1 MKQLC
6 RAFGLLAGL
15 LVAAAGMAQDYPT
28 RPVRIVVAFAPG
40 GVADVAA
47 RLLAQQLSEALR
59 QPFTVENRPG
69 AGGVIGIDSVAKAT
83 PDGYTL
89 LMATNGEFTM
99 GPHLYAK
106 LPYRPLED
114 FIAISILS
122 ETPSAFFANADS
134 PITSFA
140 QFLAAA
146 KARPGEIAYS
156 SPGNGS
162 TSHITAEWLFGEA
175 GIKLLHVA
183 YKGGAPAAAAVAS
196 GEVPV
201 GMNAVSSIQPFVRAD
216 KVRVLAVTS
225 PKRLEFA
232 PDWPTVA
239 ESGVPGFAST
249 VWSVLFA
256 PAGVPRPIIDRL
268 GAEVGRA
275 ARTPQVK
282 QRLAAIGSEAVG
294 TTPEEALARLKQDY
308 ARFAVV
314 IPQAK
319 IRIE

>member
-1 MKQLC
+1 MKRLC
-6 RAFGLLAGL
+6 RPFALLAGL
-15 LVAAAGMAQDYPT
+15 LLAAAGMAQDYPA

-40 GVADVAA
+40 GIADVAA

-69 AGGVIGIDSVAKAT
+69 AGGIIGIDSVAKAA

-89 LMATNGEFTM
+89 LMASNGEFTM
-99 GPHLYAK
+99 GPHLYSK
-106 LPYRPLED
+106 LPYRPMED
-114 FIAISILS
+114 FIPISILS
-122 ETPSAFFANADS
+122 ETPSTIFANAES

-140 QFLAAA
+140 QLIAAA

-201 GMNAVSSIQPFVRAD
+201 GMNAVSSMQPFVRAG

-225 PKRLEFA
+225 PKRLDFA

-239 ESGVPGFAST
+239 ESGIPGFVST

-268 GAEVGRA
+268 GAEVVRA
-275 ARTPQVK
+275 ARAPEVR
-282 QRLAAIGSEAVG
+282 QRLAGIGSEALG
-294 TTPEEALARLKQDY
+294 TTPEDTLARLKQDY

-314 IPQAK
+314 IPRAR
-319 IRIE
+319 IRID